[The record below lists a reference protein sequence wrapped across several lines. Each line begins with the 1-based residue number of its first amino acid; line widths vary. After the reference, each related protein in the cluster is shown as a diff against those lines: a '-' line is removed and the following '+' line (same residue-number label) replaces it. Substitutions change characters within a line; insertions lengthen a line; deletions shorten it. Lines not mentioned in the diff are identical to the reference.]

1 VGIIGPEWFWAGVLV
16 GCLAGVGWAAVH
28 PEVFRVLAKLS
39 RPLPAPQHL
48 SDDDLPRVTVI
59 IAAHGPDT
67 ESRVAAALAADYPTD
82 RFDVLVAGPADGFD
96 DPRVRTIPTCD
107 GATLGELLPRARGDV
122 VLVSAGGD
130 YGAARKLAARF
141 LDPAVCAAWGN
152 RVLTAP
158 DGPDRACEAFVQVCE
173 GPVGALLGTRR
184 GLYAVRRPAFA
195 PASCDARAFAFA

>member
-1 VGIIGPEWFWAGVLV
+1 MIGPEWLWVGVVV
-16 GCLAGVGWAAVH
+16 GCLAGVGWVAAY
-28 PEVFRVLAKLS
+28 PGLFRVLARLS
-39 RPLPAPQHL
+39 RPLPAPAGHT
-48 SDDDLPRVTVI
+48 DDDLPSVTVV
-59 IAAHGPDT
+59 IADGSDT
-67 ESRVAAALAADYPTD
+67 ASRVAAALAADYPTD

-96 DPRVRTIPTCD
+96 DPRVRTIPTGG

-122 VLVSAGGD
+122 VLVSASGD
-130 YGAARKLAARF
+130 YGAARNLAARF

-158 DGPDRACEAFVQVCE
+158 DGPDRACEAFVKVCE

-195 PASCDARAFAFA
+195 PASCDAQAFAFA

>member
-1 VGIIGPEWFWAGVLV
+1 MAGLEWLWVGVLV
-16 GCLAGVGWAAVH
+16 GCLAGVGWVAAY
-28 PEVFRVLAKLS
+28 PGLFRVLAQLS
-39 RPLPAPQHL
+39 RPSPIPAGL
-48 SDDDLPRVTVI
+48 TEDDLPSVTVV
-59 IAAHGPDT
+59 IAEGPDT
-67 ESRVAAALAADYPTD
+67 ETRVAAALAADYPTD

-96 DPRVRTIPTCD
+96 DPRVRTLPASG

-130 YGAARKLAARF
+130 YGAARELAARF

-158 DGPDRACEAFVQVCE
+158 DGPDRACEAFMNVCE
-173 GPVGALLGTRR
+173 SPVGALLGTRR

-195 PASCDARAFAFA
+195 PASGDARALAFA